1 MSQSLGYL
9 LSKLA
14 VLDLIWPDLVQ
25 IWPKFGPNLGHLKIC
40 KFCHHLSGALEVVFT
55 FKNINRNQILGQSDN
70 QKLKFIRGEI
80 CWLQVPISFKEVGQ
94 HGLFLLPRASFYQ
107 YLTQNINSCPG
118 IVFLWIRGKMIQA
131 EPSVWSTSFPNFQQ
145 IKMHSTAR
153 QCSNMIVPKPPVL
166 PKNLHC
172 FADKQCKRTIWMSH

>member
-94 HGLFLLPRASFYQ
+94 HGLFLLPGALLGP

-118 IVFLWIRGKMIQA
+118 IVFLWIWGKMIQA
-131 EPSVWSTSFPNFQQ
+131 EPSVWPQQHLTKNVVNF
-145 IKMHSTAR
+145 
-153 QCSNMIVPKPPVL
+153 NMIFHESTKSIIFSKHQNKAEF
-166 PKNLHC
+166 KNL
-172 FADKQCKRTIWMSH
+172 DDS

>member
-70 QKLKFIRGEI
+70 QKLKFIRAEI
-80 CWLQVPISFKEVGQ
+80 CWL
-94 HGLFLLPRASFYQ
+94 
-107 YLTQNINSCPG
+107 
-118 IVFLWIRGKMIQA
+118 
-131 EPSVWSTSFPNFQQ
+131 
-145 IKMHSTAR
+145 
-153 QCSNMIVPKPPVL
+153 
-166 PKNLHC
+166 
-172 FADKQCKRTIWMSH
+172 

>member
-94 HGLFLLPRASFYQ
+94 HGLFLLPGALLGP
-107 YLTQNINSCPG
+107 YLTQIINSCPG

-131 EPSVWSTSFPNFQQ
+131 QPSVPSIPVYLFSSLQQPST
-145 IKMHSTAR
+145 HSALPDLLRVACIDVWAR
-153 QCSNMIVPKPPVL
+153 RVGRKEG
-166 PKNLHC
+166 NL
-172 FADKQCKRTIWMSH
+172 